1 MAGLSEADTDLQDLL
16 HVPSGE
22 VAAEQAVSSS
32 EEDTSDEAFAAR
44 HAVLEAEERQK
55 FNSYAGE
62 NHDCT
67 LWMCNELQE
76 WLALLL
82 VTSEFEQLCQGEL
95 ALFIHCALGL
105 HCGDDQQCFLSN
117 LMEKTLHTSS

>member
-1 MAGLSEADTDLQDLL
+1 MAGLSKADADLQDLL
-16 HVPSGE
+16 HVPAGE

-76 WLALLL
+76 WLALLV
-82 VTSEFEQLCQGEL
+82 VTSISTAMPRISEL

-105 HCGDDQQCFLSN
+105 HCGDG
-117 LMEKTLHTSS
+117 